1 MTATTNL
8 ILTKGAYSVTIQTN
22 EIQEN
27 YDNQLRVIPLPTV
40 GQNQATGVKDT
51 RVNDL
56 LKITHSIVIRGI
68 LISSTDRDNL
78 IKIIK
83 GAEVSASAV
92 TLTYNTHPNNPL
104 SVFINKCQ
112 ITEKALDNSSANA
125 KRYEIQLTVIE
136 GVI

>member
-1 MTATTNL
+1 
-8 ILTKGAYSVTIQTN
+8 LTKGAYSVTIQTN

-40 GQNQATGVKDT
+40 GQNQASGVKDT

-68 LISSTDRDNL
+68 LISTTERNNI

-83 GAEVSASAV
+83 GAEVSASPV
-92 TLTYNTHPNNPL
+92 TLTYDTHPDTPL

-112 ITEKALDNSSANA
+112 IIEKAMDKQTANA
-125 KRYEIQLTVIE
+125 KKYEIQLTVIE
-136 GVI
+136 GTT